1 MVFKK
6 LRQFWVYHLLSAVIM
21 AIFSGI
27 VLYFLGASILEVPRG
42 TIPFLA
48 TVLSTLLGLTF
59 TAFAIISA
67 FMPNLRVDYV
77 STNTFLNIGKTFIMT
92 LLIQL
97 FSLVM
102 SFFSYLLYGLPNSNA
117 VLFATITGTIFS
129 FGFLGMLIWEMFRL
143 FRIVRNNMIR
153 KQ

>member
-1 MVFKK
+1 
-6 LRQFWVYHLLSAVIM
+6 M
-21 AIFSGI
+21 AIFSVI
-27 VLYFLGASILEVPRG
+27 ILYFLGSSILEVPRG
-42 TIPFLA
+42 AIPFLA

-102 SFFSYLLYGLPNSNA
+102 SFFSYLLYGLPNSN
-117 VLFATITGTIFS
+117 VVFFSMIIGTTFS
-129 FGFLGMLIWEMFRL
+129 FGFLGMLILEMFRL
-143 FRIVRNNMIR
+143 FRIARNNMIIKR
-153 KQ
+153 